1 VRPWGSLKHRDLHA
15 VEEMDRPDCDP
26 VRLTRTY
33 ARFPVVNSLL
43 SGWRRTYEHRI
54 RPLMSGSDPVTL
66 LDVGCGSGDVARSL
80 ARWAQR
86 DGLRLEITAIDPDPR
101 AYDFARHAPH
111 VAGVTFRRAHR
122 SQLVSENRTFAVVLS
137 HHILHHLDA
146 GQLAGV
152 LRDSELLSR
161 RLVLH
166 NDLVRSN
173 ISYLLFMA
181 GFWPLGLGSYIC
193 GDGLVSI
200 KRSYT
205 RPELRAAVPGN
216 WTVEANGPWHSLL
229 VYEARGIYG
238 KRHVPGAGP
247 EEEDA

>member
-1 VRPWGSLKHRDLHA
+1 MSPWGSFKDRDLQA

-26 VRLTRTY
+26 VRLNRTY

-43 SGWRRTYEHRI
+43 SGWHRTYVQRI
-54 RPLMSGSDPVTL
+54 RPLMSTTDPVSL

-86 DGLRLEITAIDPDPR
+86 DGFRLEVTAIDPDLR
-101 AYDFARHAPH
+101 AHEFALHAPR
-111 VAGVTFRRAHR
+111 VEGVTYRRAHS
-122 SQLVSENRTFAVVLS
+122 SQLVAEGRTFDVVMS
-137 HHILHHLDA
+137 NHILHHLDA
-146 GQLAGV
+146 DQLAGV
-152 LRDSELLSR
+152 LRDSELLGR

-173 ISYLLFMA
+173 ISSLLFMA

-205 RPELRAAVPGN
+205 RAELRAAVPGN
-216 WTVEANGPWHSLL
+216 WTVEANGPWHTLL
-229 VYEARGIYG
+229 VYDAA
-238 KRHVPGAGP
+238 GASQEG
-247 EEEDA
+247 ESV